1 MPMIELGKA
10 HEGGTFWLST
20 ERIVSMQSSD
30 YYGRYTS
37 IRTDDGQVHSTRL
50 EPKHVAAL
58 IAQAENEAS
67 A

>member
-1 MPMIELGKA
+1 MPMIELVKS

-20 ERIVSMQSSD
+20 ARIVSMQSSD
-30 YYGRYTS
+30 SYGRNTH

-50 EPKHVAAL
+50 EPKQVAAL
-58 IAQAENEAS
+58 IAQAEKEAT